1 MMRFESFEKELANLL
16 GLIVMFEQKVMKS
29 MDSDRKGKEILSG
42 ELRFP
47 YQIGVSGTRFVP
59 ERLLQPKRYSASFV
73 SIRRE

>member
-47 YQIGVSGTRFVP
+47 YQIGVSGT
-59 ERLLQPKRYSASFV
+59 
-73 SIRRE
+73 